1 MRGHMSD
8 SKTGTRPPPPTARR
22 HATASIKL
30 KAMVTSR
37 LLMGHFDAWTT
48 FAREMEV
55 ANQIHNGRM
64 ARSVSAQIGRRY
76 GELRGETTKF
86 MVSNFHNCSFDEM
99 ARLGDS
105 ALQGQGVYLPL
116 DQFER
121 EFFRIAESVK
131 RVVPIYAHVSVST
144 FGLQFEFPEIHFL
157 NDIQSCID
165 NIESNED
172 AVQKLRSEKTLKLGL
187 RDIAHNVVAHRRFLC
202 RSLVSASYS
211 LVEAFMSGIFF
222 SSLKTGIFNGKACE
236 PDLTQFFNTQESA
249 PLKLRLARI
258 AAEISP
264 EAIGELPLILRSFLE
279 DDKPYRDA
287 IHHTT
292 PFARPQQGRL
302 PGARLLDLY
311 QIDENIALR
320 CTANSL
326 DIVLMI
332 TRAIEGNE
340 DESTVVRKCTKLR
353 QRIRMMRLS
362 SVK

>member
-1 MRGHMSD
+1 MSD
-8 SKTGTRPPPPTARR
+8 SRTGTRLPPPTDRR

-64 ARSVSAQIGRRY
+64 ARNVAAQIGRRY
-76 GELRGETTKF
+76 GELRSETTKF
-86 MVSNFHNCSFDEM
+86 MDSNFNNCSFDEM
-99 ARLGDS
+99 ARLGDCS
-105 ALQGQGVYLPL
+105 LQGQGVYLPL

-121 EFFRIAESVK
+121 EFFLISEPVK
-131 RVVPIYAHVSVST
+131 RVVPTYAHVSIST

-165 NIESNED
+165 NIESNEG
-172 AVQKLRSEKTLKLGL
+172 AIQKLKSEKTLKLGL
-187 RDIAHNVVAHRRFLC
+187 RDTAHSVVAHRRFLC
-202 RSLVSASYS
+202 RSLVSASFS
-211 LVEAFMSGIFF
+211 LVEAYLSGLFF
-222 SSLKTGIFNGKACE
+222 SALKSGIFNGRVCD
-236 PDLTQFFNTQESA
+236 PDLTQFFSTKESA
-249 PLKLRLARI
+249 SLKIRLNRI

-264 EAIGELPLILRSFLE
+264 EVTGAFPLILRSFLE
-279 DDKPYRDA
+279 EDKPYRDA

-292 PFARPQQGRL
+292 PFERRQQGRS
-302 PGARLLDLY
+302 PGDRLLDLY
-311 QIDENIALR
+311 KIDEKIALR

-326 DIVLMI
+326 DIILMI
-332 TRAIEGNE
+332 ARAIGGNE
-340 DESTVVRKCTKLR
+340 DESTVVRECTKLS
-353 QRIRMMRLS
+353 QRIRLIVLT